1 MSSACRGHK
10 GRRRRRRRKGKV
22 AYREGRGHDEK
33 V

>member
-10 GRRRRRRRKGKV
+10 GRRRRRRKGKV